1 MEKNK
6 TGKPAL
12 PAGRYLKYA
21 IGEIIL
27 VVIGILIALQINTWN
42 TARIDANSERI
53 ILKDLRAELITNI
66 SELEHIIDE
75 HNKSLNAA
83 IKLKNLANDKEALNL
98 APKDSLGALLMD
110 MNANWT
116 YNPKLGI
123 LKSIINSG
131 KLDLVRNKELRYMLS
146 SVQDFI
152 IDTNESTEDI
162 ENMREIF
169 YWPDIASKANF
180 FDGKKSTNNYDKEL
194 NPQFIWW
201 IKWIGSLRMEALNE
215 EKELLLFFKQIN
227 SLIEAE
233 LNQ

>member
-1 MEKNK
+1 
-6 TGKPAL
+6 
-12 PAGRYLKYA
+12 
-21 IGEIIL
+21 
-27 VVIGILIALQINTWN
+27 LIALQINTWN